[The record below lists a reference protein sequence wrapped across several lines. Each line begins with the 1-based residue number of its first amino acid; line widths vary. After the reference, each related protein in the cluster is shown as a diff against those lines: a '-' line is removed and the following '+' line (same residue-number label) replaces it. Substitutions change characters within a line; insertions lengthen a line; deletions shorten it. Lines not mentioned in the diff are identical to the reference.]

1 MEPVSE
7 TKKQRKPRLMKPK
20 LPPPPV
26 LVRESSEMNEPK
38 GDYIEVSIPVN
49 NVPDKK
55 YHEDR
60 NFKDHHP
67 TDEQPT
73 KENVDKVEPVVE
85 SKDEVI
91 EEGTANDNTLIKFGK
106 FKGRAHNILKQSE
119 NRSYCV
125 WLSKQNKDKYR
136 TTTNYC
142 KEHVNLNPL
151 NIVPVI
157 T

>member
-1 MEPVSE
+1 MEPVLE
-7 TKKQRKPRLMKPK
+7 TKKQRKPRPKQPK

-55 YHEDR
+55 YHDDR
-60 NFKDHHP
+60 NLKDLHP
-67 TDEQPT
+67 TQ
-73 KENVDKVEPVVE
+73 ENEVKVEPV
-85 SKDEVI
+85 KEVVN
-91 EEGTANDNTLIKFGK
+91 EPEVNAEVVGPANDNTLIKFGK
-106 FKGRAHNILKQSE
+106 FKDRRHDILKESH
-119 NRSYCV
+119 NRNYCV

-136 TTTNYC
+136 VTINYC
-142 KEHVNLNPL
+142 KEHVNLHPL